1 MFRQKNIINLYAPE
15 IVVPNNDLEKQVLSL
30 RDKNEFLENQQQ
42 KLIEEIKE
50 YKRQILHQQRLINE
64 SSSKRQNEFVL
75 DGARVMGID
84 ASSQIIVA
92 SGRAPGV
99 SAEHVLTKICM
110 FSRQETKVRLPPNTK
125 AVRDICITPGGLAIF
140 ASLGRKL
147 SLLSMTTNNV
157 VLHYD
162 LPAPGWSCSGDQT
175 GPNHVYA
182 GLQNGMLLVFDTR
195 QTKGPLHS
203 LSGLSTN
210 PVHTIHS
217 VVDDNGSTNIISAS
231 SIGPCIWD
239 VDGNEN
245 RPNLLTGMENQGVCI
260 SLACAAPSSDL
271 IVASFRPRVEF
282 SGDGSASQMGISQSP
297 TLSGSG
303 KLGCHALLRRTSS
316 TSFVKEQIC
325 NGNVSELRMSKS
337 AIIPCSGT
345 GQHLFAYGDES
356 LRGVR
361 TWRLPSFQLFADLR
375 PHHQPIL
382 DLSRTTGRPAEE
394 RAHRE
399 KAFQQSEAG
408 HTNTTDRH
416 HKSHQHN
423 PPGGGPQL
431 TSSSD
436 QARRALNVG
445 RLVAT
450 QQHPAEVEVS
460 YGNEPVVLLSTG
472 RKEGRKEAGSASDL
486 CNNCKR
492 PGHFARDCPNVSVC
506 HACGLPGH
514 IAAECSSKDL
524 CWNCKEPG
532 HMANACPNE
541 GICRNCGKSGHIA
554 KDCTAPPMLPG
565 EVKLCNNCYKPGH
578 IAVECTNEKACNNCR
593 KSGHLARNC
602 TNEPVCN
609 LCHVAGHLAR
619 QCPKSD
625 EINERG
631 GPPPFRGSDAL
642 FRGGDALF
650 RGGDAP
656 FRGGDAPFRGGGG
669 ALFHGGY
676 SDVVCRACN
685 QVGHMSRDC
694 MGGAFMICNNCG
706 GRGHMAYE
714 CPSGR
719 LLDRFPPRRY

>member
-1 MFRQKNIINLYAPE
+1 MPASGTRSRGRPPQPVEEGAREEEAPVEVGADGEVAARASTAHPVPQVSSSSSGEEDGEEAGDGDDEDAEGPLLPSCPVCMNAWTADGEHRVSCIPCGHVYGRSCLEKWLAQCGKKSATCPQCGKMFRQKNIINLYAPE
-15 IVVPNNDLEKQVLSL
+15 IVVPNNDLEKQ
-30 RDKNEFLENQQQ
+30 Q
-42 KLIEEIKE
+42 KLIEEVKE
-50 YKRQILHQQRLINE
+50 YKRQILYQQRLINE
-64 SSSKRQNEFVL
+64 SSSKRQKMAEQSSDGAMIAESLPSLRAHGGSIDLCKFVLQNEFVL

-157 VLHYD
+157 VLQYD

-217 VVDDNGSTNIISAS
+217 VVDDSGSMKIISAS

-239 VDGNEN
+239 VDGTET
-245 RPNLLTGMENQGVCI
+245 RPNLLTGTENQGVCI

-337 AIIPCSGT
+337 AIIPCSGA

-361 TWRLPSFQLFADLR
+361 TWRLPSFQPCTDLR
-375 PHHQPIL
+375 PHRQPIL
-382 DLSRTTGRPAEE
+382 DLRFAE
-394 RAHRE
+394 
-399 KAFQQSEAG
+399 S
-408 HTNTTDRH
+408 
-416 HKSHQHN
+416 
-423 PPGGGPQL
+423 
-431 TSSSD
+431 
-436 QARRALNVG
+436 
-445 RLVAT
+445 
-450 QQHPAEVEVS
+450 
-460 YGNEPVVLLSTG
+460 STG
-472 RKEGRKEAGSASDL
+472 EKYLGCLSEE
-486 CNNCKR
+486 
-492 PGHFARDCPNVSVC
+492 
-506 HACGLPGH
+506 
-514 IAAECSSKDL
+514 
-524 CWNCKEPG
+524 
-532 HMANACPNE
+532 
-541 GICRNCGKSGHIA
+541 
-554 KDCTAPPMLPG
+554 
-565 EVKLCNNCYKPGH
+565 KLQ
-578 IAVECTNEKACNNCR
+578 V
-593 KSGHLARNC
+593 
-602 TNEPVCN
+602 
-609 LCHVAGHLAR
+609 
-619 QCPKSD
+619 
-625 EINERG
+625 
-631 GPPPFRGSDAL
+631 FRIRS
-642 FRGGDALF
+642 
-650 RGGDAP
+650 
-656 FRGGDAPFRGGGG
+656 
-669 ALFHGGY
+669 
-676 SDVVCRACN
+676 
-685 QVGHMSRDC
+685 
-694 MGGAFMICNNCG
+694 
-706 GRGHMAYE
+706 
-714 CPSGR
+714 
-719 LLDRFPPRRY
+719 

>member
-1 MFRQKNIINLYAPE
+1 MASIACIPCGHVYGRSCLEKWLAQCGKKSATCPQCGKMFRQKNIINLYAPE

-42 KLIEEIKE
+42 KLIEEVKE
-50 YKRQILHQQRLINE
+50 YKRQILYQQRLINE

-110 FSRQETKVRLPPNTK
+110 FSRQETKVCLPPNTK

-157 VLHYD
+157 VLQYD
-162 LPAPGWSCSGDQT
+162 LPLVCLLEGVGFQKAFRLFLVLLIALYVMYIKMQQAPGWSCSGDQT

-217 VVDDNGSTNIISAS
+217 VVDDSGSMKIISAS

-239 VDGNEN
+239 VDGTET
-245 RPNLLTGMENQGVCI
+245 RPNLLTGTENQGVCI

-337 AIIPCSGT
+337 AIIPCSGA

-361 TWRLPSFQLFADLR
+361 TWRLPSFQPCTDLR
-375 PHHQPIL
+375 PHRQPIL
-382 DLSRTTGRPAEE
+382 DLRFAE
-394 RAHRE
+394 
-399 KAFQQSEAG
+399 S
-408 HTNTTDRH
+408 
-416 HKSHQHN
+416 
-423 PPGGGPQL
+423 
-431 TSSSD
+431 
-436 QARRALNVG
+436 
-445 RLVAT
+445 
-450 QQHPAEVEVS
+450 
-460 YGNEPVVLLSTG
+460 STG
-472 RKEGRKEAGSASDL
+472 EKYLGCLSEE
-486 CNNCKR
+486 
-492 PGHFARDCPNVSVC
+492 
-506 HACGLPGH
+506 
-514 IAAECSSKDL
+514 
-524 CWNCKEPG
+524 
-532 HMANACPNE
+532 
-541 GICRNCGKSGHIA
+541 
-554 KDCTAPPMLPG
+554 
-565 EVKLCNNCYKPGH
+565 KLQ
-578 IAVECTNEKACNNCR
+578 V
-593 KSGHLARNC
+593 
-602 TNEPVCN
+602 
-609 LCHVAGHLAR
+609 
-619 QCPKSD
+619 
-625 EINERG
+625 
-631 GPPPFRGSDAL
+631 FRIRS
-642 FRGGDALF
+642 
-650 RGGDAP
+650 
-656 FRGGDAPFRGGGG
+656 
-669 ALFHGGY
+669 
-676 SDVVCRACN
+676 
-685 QVGHMSRDC
+685 
-694 MGGAFMICNNCG
+694 
-706 GRGHMAYE
+706 
-714 CPSGR
+714 
-719 LLDRFPPRRY
+719 